1 MRDVDVLIDS
11 AFEGYLFLLLDMW
24 TVLIVA
30 FVGLALSFYGVQMRR
45 TDVTFFLL
53 AAIIGTAGSIYT

>member
-45 TDVTFFLL
+45 TAVTFFLL
-53 AAIIGTAGSIYT
+53 ASIIGTAGSIYT

>member
-1 MRDVDVLIDS
+1 MDVLIDS

-45 TDVTFFLL
+45 TAVTFFLL
-53 AAIIGTAGSIYT
+53 TCPQD